1 MKYDL
6 GIIIGGDGTLLYTN
20 FIMNG
25 LEMPPILCFD
35 AGTLGFLCE
44 HQISSTNERIHQI
57 HEHFCSGIPF
67 RLEKRTRVNGA
78 VYKKEDGGK
87 VSYAKAALNDIV
99 IERSSTTMV
108 RFEVEIDGVHATSL
122 GADGLLL
129 SSSTGSTAY
138 NISINGPIIQN
149 DVECLILNSIAPFSI
164 STRPVV
170 FGGETVLRIK
180 LAQGNRGAARI
191 VFDGQCNFPIEN
203 GDEVVVVLDRQRLN
217 LIPSP
222 NAEES
227 GSGALFVKKLRE
239 LFGWK

>member
-1 MKYDL
+1 MV
-6 GIIIGGDGTLLYTN
+6 IGGDGTLLYTN

-25 LEMPPILCFD
+25 LQMPPILCFD

-44 HQISSTNERIHQI
+44 HQIDSTHARIHQI

-67 RLEKRTRVNGA
+67 MQKKCTRVSGR
-78 VYKKEDGGK
+78 VYKKADGGK
-87 VSYAKAALNDIV
+87 MSYERASLNDIV

-108 RFEVEIDGVHATSL
+108 RFEVEVDGIHATSL

-149 DVECLILNSIAPFSI
+149 DIECLILNSIAPFSI

-170 FGGETVLRIK
+170 FGHESVLKIK
-180 LAQGNRGAARI
+180 LAPNNRGAARI
-191 VFDGQCNFPIEN
+191 VFDGQVNYPIEN
-203 GDEVVVVLDRQRLN
+203 GDEIVVVLDKQRLS

-222 NAEES
+222 DAGNA